1 MARGRG
7 TSWPAGTSRGRHL
20 PHAPRVFTFRPAN
33 EPPCVRLYVYQVGK
47 RWAAM
52 LLADE
57 KPPREPGAVK
67 GLAFFGA
74 TPTQGEQAAKA
85 YLGHAEPVN

>member
-1 MARGRG
+1 
-7 TSWPAGTSRGRHL
+7 
-20 PHAPRVFTFRPAN
+20 
-33 EPPCVRLYVYQVGK
+33 
-47 RWAAM
+47 M